1 MSIVT
6 TSPRMRGKSKVGGRK
21 SIVVTAFVIGA
32 AVAWFLLRPSA
43 PVPPV
48 PPPFGEDPASSG
60 PRDGAT
66 PSPQPAPRQPSPPSQ
81 EAQSAVSTSP
91 TPSTLAPSTPS
102 SLPAEATE
110 QQPTAPRGPVAVSPI
125 VPKPKIFDNPVENEL
140 EELSRAGGLGLRTPR
155 VDMSHEETVE
165 YLKRPVEIYEDD
177 DPATVAAKERTAAMK
192 TEALAYV
199 EKGGTLN
206 QFMRD
211 YQAQA
216 RENEETLD
224 EVRSEMKRILEAEGR
239 EAAQAYLDEVNPQL
253 KDAGLPEVRLSGL
266 LVKAVERRK
275 LREAAE
281 REATQK

>member
-1 MSIVT
+1 MEVIVARYT
-6 TSPRMRGKSKVGGRK
+6 T
-21 SIVVTAFVIGA
+21 
-32 AVAWFLLRPSA
+32 
-43 PVPPV
+43 
-48 PPPFGEDPASSG
+48 
-60 PRDGAT
+60 
-66 PSPQPAPRQPSPPSQ
+66 
-81 EAQSAVSTSP
+81 
-91 TPSTLAPSTPS
+91 
-102 SLPAEATE
+102 
-110 QQPTAPRGPVAVSPI
+110 
-125 VPKPKIFDNPVENEL
+125 VPKPKVFDNPVENEL

-155 VDMSHEETVE
+155 VDMSYEETLE
-165 YLKRPVEIYEDD
+165 YLRKPVEIYEDD

-216 RENEETLD
+216 RENEGTLD

-281 REATQK
+281 REAAQK